1 MWLEKSTAMNM
12 MDFYS
17 GKVEF
22 PGKNKKRQVQDS
34 YVQQLHKMEEFP
46 SASFY

>member
-17 GKVEF
+17 GKVEL
-22 PGKNKKRQVQDS
+22 PGKNKKKQVHDS
-34 YVQQLHKMEEFP
+34 YAQQLHKMDEFP